1 MWFDTIQLS
10 RQGEGGLTRLGER
23 IEGLNMNRGNLNCYD
38 SSQDR
43 THAVETVGGNMK
55 IAFLG
60 LGKMGR
66 AIAGRLLASGH
77 SLTVWNRSPGPA
89 DELTALGAT
98 RCSSPAEA
106 VREADVLMTMLFD
119 DPAHEEVLLGG
130 GEVLSAM
137 RPGALHI
144 SLATI
149 SVALSERLTAEH
161 TRRGQAFVAAPVFG
175 RPNVAAEGRL
185 WIVAAGEAAALA
197 KAQPLLETLSR
208 GITVVGAEPR
218 QAHAMKL
225 GGNFLISAMIQAL
238 CDGSVYAASQG
249 IDPATFL
256 ETANNALFQ
265 SPFYAAY
272 SKVMLHPPPTPG
284 ATVALGAKDLRLLRE
299 SAAAQHK
306 RLRLADVLAEVFDE
320 ALASGIAE
328 QDWAAGMLRMAEGY
342 AGG

>member
-1 MWFDTIQLS
+1 
-10 RQGEGGLTRLGER
+10 
-23 IEGLNMNRGNLNCYD
+23 
-38 SSQDR
+38 
-43 THAVETVGGNMK
+43 MK
-55 IAFLG
+55 LAFLG

-66 AIAGRLLASGH
+66 AIAGRLLGSGH
-77 SLTVWNRSPGPA
+77 SVAVWNRTPGPA
-89 DELTALGAT
+89 EELAALGAT
-98 RCSSPAEA
+98 KSMSPSEA
-106 VREADVLMTMLFD
+106 VREADVVMTMLFD
-119 DPAHEEVLLGG
+119 DAAHEEVLFGAGEALG
-130 GEVLSAM
+130 AM
-137 RPGALHI
+137 RPGTLHI

-149 SVALSERLTAEH
+149 SVALSERLTMEH
-161 TRRGQAFVAAPVFG
+161 ARRGQEFVAAPVFG

-185 WIVAAGEAAALA
+185 WIVAAGEPGALA
-197 KAQPLLETLSR
+197 RAQSLLETLAR

-272 SKVMLHPPPTPG
+272 SKVMLQPPPTPG

-299 SAAAQHK
+299 SAAASNR
-306 RLRLADVLAEVFDE
+306 RLRSADGLACVFDE
-320 ALASGIAE
+320 ALAAGLAE
-328 QDWAAGMLRMAEGY
+328 QDWAAGMLRVAEKY
-342 AGG
+342 AEI